1 MAIVY
6 QHFAYENSI
15 HHWGTYIISFFGGL
29 NPQMRTNTGS
39 SFKISP
45 SFLLSSFLV
54 FQFPNSLS
62 QLLLG
67 KIETGPLGIW
77 WTKMLVSSASNFPLV
92 FPQTKTWYNGS
103 TTVLPSSAPVAGS
116 PSAYKRHISWE
127 KRWDPGRSLRSLR
140 SLSRG
145 GLVIPLLSWSTCWAT
160 YCDSWGCWYLKSWI
174 YIYIERRKW
183 RRDGITMLL
192 PYACGH
198 HPANGW

>member
-1 MAIVY
+1 
-6 QHFAYENSI
+6 
-15 HHWGTYIISFFGGL
+15 
-29 NPQMRTNTGS
+29 
-39 SFKISP
+39 
-45 SFLLSSFLV
+45 
-54 FQFPNSLS
+54 
-62 QLLLG
+62 
-67 KIETGPLGIW
+67 
-77 WTKMLVSSASNFPLV
+77 LV

-174 YIYIERRKW
+174 YIYRTKKMKKGW
-183 RRDGITMLL
+183 DY
-192 PYACGH
+192 YAFAICLR
-198 HPANGW
+198 PSPSQRLVILDPTFDFCQTW